1 MSQPPVD
8 PADPLVAEPGRAA
21 RSPRVF
27 FGLYR
32 VVGAVLPRKYRLDS
46 VVDLATPAAVGREE
60 LTFLI
65 EAVVYVSGA
74 EAGVVGGIGLVAAL
88 VLPALWP
95 TIFLVACIIAG
106 WAMAAGLPWV
116 RLKIMRRTASPL
128 EDRWLP
134 WLLDGVAPLGI
145 LLGVAMLAA
154 AFGVTTTS
162 A

>member
-1 MSQPPVD
+1 M
-8 PADPLVAEPGRAA
+8 
-21 RSPRVF
+21 
-27 FGLYR
+27 
-32 VVGAVLPRKYRLDS
+32 
-46 VVDLATPAAVGREE
+46 
-60 LTFLI
+60 TFLI

-95 TIFLVACIIAG
+95 TILLVACIIAG
-106 WAMAAGLPWV
+106 WAIAAGLPWV